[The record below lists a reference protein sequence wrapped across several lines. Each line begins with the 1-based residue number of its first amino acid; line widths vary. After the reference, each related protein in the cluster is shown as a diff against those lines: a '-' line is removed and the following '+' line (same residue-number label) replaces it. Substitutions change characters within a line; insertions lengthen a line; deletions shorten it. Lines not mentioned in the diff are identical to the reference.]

1 MNKKNVKMNEK
12 NCIWKDEEYLM
23 FINAINPNTEEY
35 LLFELLYIGG
45 LRVGEAL
52 ALTPMDFNFKEN
64 TLTINK
70 SLTYINDKAVITSTK
85 GSNDNRKIHL
95 PKIILNKIEY
105 YIKNNDQIRTNTL
118 MFSTSRYK
126 LNRMLDDKCKSLN
139 IPQKS
144 LFSFRKTY
152 KERQHESKISNVAKQ
167 Y

>member
-1 MNKKNVKMNEK
+1 
-12 NCIWKDEEYLM
+12 
-23 FINAINPNTEEY
+23 
-35 LLFELLYIGG
+35 
-45 LRVGEAL
+45 
-52 ALTPMDFNFKEN
+52 
-64 TLTINK
+64 
-70 SLTYINDKAVITSTK
+70 
-85 GSNDNRKIHL
+85 
-95 PKIILNKIEY
+95 
-105 YIKNNDQIRTNTL
+105 